1 MSIIDNVS
9 SITLLPTES
18 LLREMSKVPIFEI
31 KANEKELIVEKNL
44 YITYEHLL
52 SKNWGYTLKTLTF
65 FTVQVHRYHHSL
77 IDLAWH

>member
-1 MSIIDNVS
+1 MNISIIDNVS

-31 KANEKELIVEKNL
+31 KANEKERIVEKNL

-52 SKNWGYTLKTLTF
+52 SKNWG
-65 FTVQVHRYHHSL
+65 
-77 IDLAWH
+77 

>member
-31 KANEKELIVEKNL
+31 KANEKELIVEKNF

-52 SKNWGYTLKTLTF
+52 SKNWG
-65 FTVQVHRYHHSL
+65 
-77 IDLAWH
+77 